1 MSRCLNLN
9 VLTFRS
15 ERKVLL
21 VSVCCQNKNQH
32 DETTPYIAVY
42 YFQCIIHC
50 TVLLSVLLPYI
61 TFSNTEMSRHN
72 GMNSIKEE
80 YTARGK
86 FLQELH
92 SKIIIFIA
100 IFSDSEHLL
109 LNF

>member
-1 MSRCLNLN
+1 M
-9 VLTFRS
+9 
-15 ERKVLL
+15 
-21 VSVCCQNKNQH
+21 
-32 DETTPYIAVY
+32 
-42 YFQCIIHC
+42 
-50 TVLLSVLLPYI
+50 
-61 TFSNTEMSRHN
+61 FSDNEVSRHN